1 MQPVRRLRLEP
12 AFHEVGPAARALRR
26 FGGDGRPAAAHAADS
41 RFPHDVHHLVAAD
54 LGRIPAPRQQL
65 GVRLAVPVHGHEEIG
80 MDLEDVAGQRLVPGG
95 HAADGPGS
103 EHAVAARRDGPAVQR
118 SGQHPA
124 DRPDPETVLEF
135 VDVSDHQ
142 RRVGSS
148 RAAKKADAVVNI
160 SFARLNRATSARKL
174 LNSAIASSADCLVSA
189 ATVASVLLRQRRSVS
204 GATPRSLATCS
215 IALVSDEYEPRD
227 SVDSLT
233 AFALNS
239 GVYLVPFAMVPSSPI
254 ELGEMRNK
262 NQFISVWFQMEGGGA
277 EFNLWTGR
285 AWRRPRSADRR
296 SERNSIC
303 GLEERV
309 DPAMQQMVDN
319 AMDSS
324 SGYGQQLSEAWHYM
338 FGREPNYSA
347 AYAAAIKAVES
358 IALPMVEPNN
368 KDSTLSKASR
378 VMRDQHWEFQIEA
391 REENNVPGGVIQL
404 LMSGL
409 MNSQPDRHGGPD
421 SGVVSKEKAQAAV
434 YSAVFLIQCF
444 KAGLVRRPAI

>member
-41 RFPHDVHHLVAAD
+41 QFPHDVHHLVAAD

-95 HAADGPGS
+95 HAADGPGF
-103 EHAVAARRDGPAVQR
+103 EHAVAARRDEPAVQR

-174 LNSAIASSADCLVSA
+174 FNSAIASSADCLVSA

-227 SVDSLT
+227 SVNSLT

-254 ELGEMRNK
+254 ELGGNTEQK
-262 NQFISVWFQMEGGGA
+262 SVHI
-277 EFNLWTGR
+277 NR
-285 AWRRPRSADRR
+285 HRPRPDAVPSAW
-296 SERNSIC
+296 NTC
-303 GLEERV
+303 CV
-309 DPAMQQMVDN
+309 TCP
-319 AMDSS
+319 
-324 SGYGQQLSEAWHYM
+324 
-338 FGREPNYSA
+338 
-347 AYAAAIKAVES
+347 
-358 IALPMVEPNN
+358 
-368 KDSTLSKASR
+368 
-378 VMRDQHWEFQIEA
+378 
-391 REENNVPGGVIQL
+391 
-404 LMSGL
+404 
-409 MNSQPDRHGGPD
+409 MNSHANSQN
-421 SGVVSKEKAQAAV
+421 
-434 YSAVFLIQCF
+434 
-444 KAGLVRRPAI
+444 

>member
-41 RFPHDVHHLVAAD
+41 QFPHDVHHLVAAD

-103 EHAVAARRDGPAVQR
+103 EHAVAARRDEPAVQR

-174 LNSAIASSADCLVSA
+174 FNSAIASSADCLVSA

-215 IALVSDEYEPRD
+215 TALVSDEYEPRD
-227 SVDSLT
+227 SVNSLT

-239 GVYLVPFAMVPSSPI
+239 GVYLVPFVMVPSSPI

-262 NQFISVWFQMEGGGA
+262 NQFISC
-277 EFNLWTGR
+277 NLVRW
-285 AWRRPRSADRR
+285 
-296 SERNSIC
+296 
-303 GLEERV
+303 
-309 DPAMQQMVDN
+309 
-319 AMDSS
+319 
-324 SGYGQQLSEAWHYM
+324 
-338 FGREPNYSA
+338 
-347 AYAAAIKAVES
+347 
-358 IALPMVEPNN
+358 
-368 KDSTLSKASR
+368 LSK
-378 VMRDQHWEFQIEA
+378 
-391 REENNVPGGVIQL
+391 
-404 LMSGL
+404 
-409 MNSQPDRHGGPD
+409 
-421 SGVVSKEKAQAAV
+421 
-434 YSAVFLIQCF
+434 
-444 KAGLVRRPAI
+444 

>member
-1 MQPVRRLRLEP
+1 MAERAVGHAHVGDVGHVQPVRRLRLEP

-54 LGRIPAPRQQL
+54 LGRIPAPRQQP

-80 MDLEDVAGQRLVPGG
+80 MDLEDAAGQRLVPGG

-103 EHAVAARRDGPAVQR
+103 EHAVAARRDEPAVQR

-124 DRPDPETVLEF
+124 DRPAPETVLEF

-174 LNSAIASSADCLVSA
+174 LNSAIASSDDCLVSA
-189 ATVASVLLRQRRSVS
+189 ATVASVLSRQRRSVS

-285 AWRRPRSADRR
+285 A
-296 SERNSIC
+296 C
-303 GLEERV
+303 G
-309 DPAMQQMVDN
+309 P
-319 AMDSS
+319 
-324 SGYGQQLSEAWHYM
+324 G
-338 FGREPNYSA
+338 
-347 AYAAAIKAVES
+347 YAA
-358 IALPMVEPNN
+358 
-368 KDSTLSKASR
+368 D
-378 VMRDQHWEFQIEA
+378 
-391 REENNVPGGVIQL
+391 GG
-404 LMSGL
+404 
-409 MNSQPDRHGGPD
+409 
-421 SGVVSKEKAQAAV
+421 
-434 YSAVFLIQCF
+434 
-444 KAGLVRRPAI
+444 

>member
-1 MQPVRRLRLEP
+1 MRCGPRDRPFRRLQWQLPGVHGGGARPSDDPAGEHVGDERRVAERAVGHAHVGDVGHVQPVRRLRLEP
-12 AFHEVGPAARALRR
+12 AFHEVGPAARAPRR

-41 RFPHDVHHLVAAD
+41 RFPHDVHHLAAAD

-65 GVRLAVPVHGHEEIG
+65 GVRPAVPVHGHEGIG

-95 HAADGPGS
+95 HAADGPGF
-103 EHAVAARRDGPAVQR
+103 EHAVAARRDEPAVQR

-174 LNSAIASSADCLVSA
+174 FNSAIASSADRLVSA
-189 ATVASVLLRQRRSVS
+189 ATVASVLSRQRRSVS

-227 SVDSLT
+227 SVNSLT

-239 GVYLVPFAMVPSSPI
+239 GVYLVPFVMVPSSPI

-262 NQFISVWFQMEGGGA
+262 NQFISFCVEYLLRDLPY
-277 EFNLWTGR
+277 E
-285 AWRRPRSADRR
+285 
-296 SERNSIC
+296 
-303 GLEERV
+303 
-309 DPAMQQMVDN
+309 
-319 AMDSS
+319 
-324 SGYGQQLSEAWHYM
+324 LS
-338 FGREPNYSA
+338 
-347 AYAAAIKAVES
+347 
-358 IALPMVEPNN
+358 
-368 KDSTLSKASR
+368 
-378 VMRDQHWEFQIEA
+378 
-391 REENNVPGGVIQL
+391 
-404 LMSGL
+404 
-409 MNSQPDRHGGPD
+409 
-421 SGVVSKEKAQAAV
+421 
-434 YSAVFLIQCF
+434 C
-444 KAGLVRRPAI
+444 

>member
-1 MQPVRRLRLEP
+1 MRPVRRLRLEP

-65 GVRLAVPVHGHEEIG
+65 GVRLAVPVHGHEGIG
-80 MDLEDVAGQRLVPGG
+80 MDLEDAAGRRLVPGG

-103 EHAVAARRDGPAVQR
+103 EHAVAARRDEPAVRR

-204 GATPRSLATCS
+204 GATPRSLAACS

-227 SVDSLT
+227 SVNSLT

-239 GVYLVPFAMVPSSPI
+239 GVCLVPFAMVPSSPI

-285 AWRRPRSADRR
+285 A
-296 SERNSIC
+296 C
-303 GLEERV
+303 G
-309 DPAMQQMVDN
+309 P
-319 AMDSS
+319 
-324 SGYGQQLSEAWHYM
+324 G
-338 FGREPNYSA
+338 
-347 AYAAAIKAVES
+347 YAA
-358 IALPMVEPNN
+358 
-368 KDSTLSKASR
+368 D
-378 VMRDQHWEFQIEA
+378 
-391 REENNVPGGVIQL
+391 GG
-404 LMSGL
+404 
-409 MNSQPDRHGGPD
+409 
-421 SGVVSKEKAQAAV
+421 
-434 YSAVFLIQCF
+434 
-444 KAGLVRRPAI
+444 

>member
-1 MQPVRRLRLEP
+1 
-12 AFHEVGPAARALRR
+12 
-26 FGGDGRPAAAHAADS
+26 
-41 RFPHDVHHLVAAD
+41 
-54 LGRIPAPRQQL
+54 
-65 GVRLAVPVHGHEEIG
+65 
-80 MDLEDVAGQRLVPGG
+80 MDLEDAAGQRLVPGG

-103 EHAVAARRDGPAVQR
+103 EHAVAARRDEPAVQR

-189 ATVASVLLRQRRSVS
+189 ATVASVLSRQRRSVS

-227 SVDSLT
+227 SVNSLT

-262 NQFISVWFQMEGGGA
+262 NQFIS
-277 EFNLWTGR
+277 
-285 AWRRPRSADRR
+285 
-296 SERNSIC
+296 
-303 GLEERV
+303 
-309 DPAMQQMVDN
+309 MQ
-319 AMDSS
+319 
-324 SGYGQQLSEAWHYM
+324 
-338 FGREPNYSA
+338 
-347 AYAAAIKAVES
+347 
-358 IALPMVEPNN
+358 
-368 KDSTLSKASR
+368 
-378 VMRDQHWEFQIEA
+378 
-391 REENNVPGGVIQL
+391 
-404 LMSGL
+404 
-409 MNSQPDRHGGPD
+409 
-421 SGVVSKEKAQAAV
+421 
-434 YSAVFLIQCF
+434 
-444 KAGLVRRPAI
+444 

>member
-1 MQPVRRLRLEP
+1 MQTLRVPPRDPPERRQFQVHQILEGLASPDEPGLVRAVGALGHGVVVRVADRAGRGKHAEFPDPGGAHEADVPRAMVGMVHETVRAAMRGGPWYRLFQRLQRQLPGVHGGGARPSDDPAGEHVGGERRVAERAVGHAHVGDVGHVQPVRRLRLEP

-26 FGGDGRPAAAHAADS
+26 SGGDGRPAAAHAADS

-80 MDLEDVAGQRLVPGG
+80 MDLEDAAGQRLVPGG

-103 EHAVAARRDGPAVQR
+103 EHAVAARRDEPAVQR

-227 SVDSLT
+227 SVNSLT

-262 NQFISVWFQMEGGGA
+262 NQFISSSV
-277 EFNLWTGR
+277 LSSLR
-285 AWRRPRSADRR
+285 RR
-296 SERNSIC
+296 STALR
-303 GLEERV
+303 
-309 DPAMQQMVDN
+309 
-319 AMDSS
+319 
-324 SGYGQQLSEAWHYM
+324 
-338 FGREPNYSA
+338 YSA
-347 AYAAAIKAVES
+347 KFS
-358 IALPMVEPNN
+358 
-368 KDSTLSKASR
+368 
-378 VMRDQHWEFQIEA
+378 
-391 REENNVPGGVIQL
+391 
-404 LMSGL
+404 
-409 MNSQPDRHGGPD
+409 
-421 SGVVSKEKAQAAV
+421 
-434 YSAVFLIQCF
+434 SA
-444 KAGLVRRPAI
+444 